1 MNEFLKESLYD
12 LVVDVVSNGMIVEND
27 KIEIAYEN
35 GKLITI
41 DEFKNIFDN
50 SNIKRFLNIE
60 LRYEEGK
67 GTVKW
72 FLKQLC
78 NNNGMKLDNA
88 MITRIFKIT
97 KEIVNEM
104 MILSDRNEK
113 DLIEIKNKYNII
125 CNDVMQYALY
135 VERCLIVE
143 TEQL

>member
-12 LVVDVVSNGMIVEND
+12 LVVDVVSNGMIVDNER
-27 KIEIAYEN
+27 IEIAYEN

-41 DEFKNIFDN
+41 DEFKNIFD
-50 SNIKRFLNIE
+50 SGNIKRFLSIN
-60 LRYEEGK
+60 LKYEEGN

-88 MITRIFKIT
+88 MANRIFKIT